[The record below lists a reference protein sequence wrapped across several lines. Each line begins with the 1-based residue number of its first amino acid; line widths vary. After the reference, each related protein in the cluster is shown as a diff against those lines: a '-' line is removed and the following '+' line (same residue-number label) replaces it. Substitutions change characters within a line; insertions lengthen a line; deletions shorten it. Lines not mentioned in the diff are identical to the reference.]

1 MNMRYSTPCDSHA
14 GETAGLIQ
22 QTENYAAKKTLHPK
36 ASIKVLLLSR
46 PVVRTLCNRMTT
58 QGQSFQANWGMLFVY
73 IQLIVTPAQGTD
85 NFHSSYV
92 KLTIIL
98 HIAATNFSH
107 QQFFPHLH
115 WSKDSEECLRKRY
128 LALFLAIFLRK
139 FVLLSIYLKN
149 GHSEL

>member
-1 MNMRYSTPCDSHA
+1 MRVKQPALYNTLKA
-14 GETAGLIQ
+14 AQ
-22 QTENYAAKKTLHPK
+22 QKKTLHPK
-36 ASIKVLLLSR
+36 APIKVLLLHM
-46 PVVRTLCNRMTT
+46 PVVRTLCNGMTT

-73 IQLIVTPAQGTD
+73 IQLIVTLAQSTD

-98 HIAATNFSH
+98 HIAATILSH
-107 QQFFPHLH
+107 KQLLPHLH

-128 LALFLAIFLRK
+128 LALFWPFLRK

-149 GHSEL
+149 SHSEL